1 MKNFKIIT
9 GLTLISMLMLFSASV
24 SQAQTLGT
32 KKNITLKLIGYECG
46 DEMCVIEFKDMS
58 SGRVYDFE
66 SIDDK
71 TKDNGIVKGIQNAYY
86 KNGQSDS
93 KLKGKIYKAVIE
105 YRKTDIMS
113 YDGEFPEKTGKKKS
127 QWMINSISK

>member
-1 MKNFKIIT
+1 MKNFKKIT

-24 SQAQTLGT
+24 SKAQTLGT
-32 KKNITLKLIGYECG
+32 KKIVTLKLMGYECS
-46 DEMCVIEFKDMS
+46 DMCAIEFKDMT
-58 SGRVYDFE
+58 SGLVYDFE

-71 TKDNGIVKGIQNAYY
+71 TKDNGILKAIQNTYY

-93 KLKGKIYKAVIE
+93 KLKGRIYKAVIE

-113 YDGEFPEKTGKKKS
+113 FDGEFPEKTGKKKS

>member
-1 MKNFKIIT
+1 MKNFKKIT
-9 GLTLISMLMLFSASV
+9 GLTLISLFMFFSASV

-32 KKNITLKLIGYECG
+32 KKNITLKLMGYECS
-46 DEMCVIEFKDMS
+46 DMCAIEFKDMT
-58 SGRVYDFE
+58 SGLVYDFE

-71 TKDNGIVKGIQNAYY
+71 TKDNGILKAIQNTYY

-93 KLKGKIYKAVIE
+93 KLKGRIYKAVIE

-113 YDGEFPEKTGKKKS
+113 FDGEFPEKTGKKKS
-127 QWMINSISK
+127 QWMINTLSK

>member
-1 MKNFKIIT
+1 MKNFKKTTYLALIT
-9 GLTLISMLMLFSASV
+9 LLMLFSASV

-32 KKNITLKLIGYECG
+32 KKNITLKLMGYECS
-46 DEMCVIEFKDMS
+46 DMCAIEFKDMS
-58 SGRVYDFE
+58 SGLVYDFE

-71 TKDNGIVKGIQNAYY
+71 TKDNGIVEGIQNAYY

-93 KLKGKIYKAVIE
+93 KLKGRIYKAVIE

-113 YDGEFPEKTGKKKS
+113 YDGEFPEKTGKKKTK
-127 QWMINSISK
+127 WMINSISK

>member
-1 MKNFKIIT
+1 
-9 GLTLISMLMLFSASV
+9 MLFSASV

-32 KKNITLKLIGYECG
+32 KKNITLKLMWYECS
-46 DEMCVIEFKDMS
+46 DMCAIEFKDTS
-58 SGRVYDFE
+58 SGLVYDFE
-66 SIDDK
+66 SIDEK
-71 TKDNGIVKGIQNAYY
+71 TKDNGIIESIQNAYY

-113 YDGEFPEKTGKKKS
+113 YDGEFPEKTGKKKTK
-127 QWMINSISK
+127 WMINTLSK

>member
-1 MKNFKIIT
+1 MKNFKKIT
-9 GLTLISMLMLFSASV
+9 CLTLISLFMLFSASV

-32 KKNITLKLIGYECG
+32 KKIVTLKLMGYECG
-46 DEMCVIEFKDMS
+46 DEICAIEFKDMS
-58 SGRVYDFE
+58 SGLVYDFE

-93 KLKGKIYKAVIE
+93 KLKGRIYKAVIE
-105 YRKTDIMS
+105 YRKTDIIS